1 MARLFI
7 DGFETRGFEA
17 WSVVTGTIGTQVTIT
32 ASPPAGMSGSYYLVL
47 GSGTVKYNLP
57 TSKSGI
63 YLAFKLKWSGTSDR
77 PIMSFY
83 AGATLLGSLGVLYAT
98 GDIRS
103 LWGTTEIEKTT
114 SGNVIGATV
123 RLIEIYYIPHI
134 SAGTFVVKVDGSTV
148 LNSTGVK
155 TGAATSNI
163 DGVLFGCGNPGFT
176 GSYDDIVMDDADW
189 IGNTKIQ
196 GIVPT
201 GAGTTTQWDPSTGN
215 NYACVDETPP
225 SDTDYV
231 STNTTNEIDTYAMG
245 DLAGAITSIKCIQI
259 QARAAYEGAPTP
271 TKIQLGCRSGGADYF
286 ATDIAPG
293 STFAGIKKILETD
306 PATGVAWTADG
317 VNAAEFG
324 IKAVA

>member
-7 DGFETRGFEA
+7 DGFETRGFDA
-17 WSVVTGTIGTQVTIT
+17 WSVITGTPGTTIT
-32 ASPPAGMSGSYYLVL
+32 ISASPPAGMSGSYFLRL
-47 GSGTVKYNLP
+47 TQGAARKNIAA
-57 TSKSGI
+57 KSALYI
-63 YLAFKLKWSGTSDR
+63 AFKFAWSGTSDR
-77 PIMSFY
+77 NIINFY
-83 AGATLLGSLGVLYAT
+83 NGATLLGALQVESSTADLRT
-98 GDIRS
+98 
-103 LWGTTEIEKTT
+103 LWGTTEIAVTNA
-114 SGNVIGATV
+114 GNLIGATV
-123 RLIEIYYIPHI
+123 KLIEIYYLPHL
-134 SAGTFVVKVDGSTV
+134 SAGSFVVKVDGTTV

-155 TGAATSNI
+155 TAPSTSNI
-163 DGVLFGCGNPGFT
+163 DGVLFGNGSTFFT
-176 GSYDDIVMDDADW
+176 GDYDDIVFDDADW

-196 GIVPT
+196 GIVPS

-245 DLAGAITSIKCIQI
+245 DLAGAITSIKCVQI

-286 ATDIAPG
+286 ATDISPG
-293 STFAGIKKILETD
+293 STFAGITKLLETD
-306 PATGVAWTADG
+306 PATEVAWTSDG